1 MRASAAKLALGVAAW
16 VACAAAAFVILQSEQ
31 QLTGHRNALRGF
43 DVVAREAV
51 AALSSVKSAQQG
63 YVAPGQGAGFWM
75 ARVDTLLSGASQHI
89 SELQKIATTSDARAR
104 LDEAVETLQDL
115 QAIDKRARQYIT
127 TNQAVMAADVL
138 FSEGGETAGMAA
150 RQVEGARQ
158 SEYTGFDATEAV
170 TRRQHLYAASMAG
183 AFTLLAI
190 AGLLV
195 WPPQRLRE
203 GGTQTVATVSERT
216 LAEDRTFIAGSDLM
230 SGTSG
235 GVKPDREPDLD
246 LHQPTEQARADAP
259 LATDTATGGVRVVRE
274 EPAVDPQPF
283 GARPQ
288 VAPDLPRDVVPVLT
302 ATADL
307 CVELNRARDVEE
319 LTSLLERAAQV
330 LDASGLVVWVGA
342 PGASML
348 RPVLAHGYSPQALA
362 RMPHVPRTGDNAAAT
377 AFRTG
382 KLQIVLTRPGMS
394 AGALAAPM
402 LTPNGCI
409 GALTAEIRNGGEAH
423 DGVQALMSII
433 GSQLAGILAESV
445 LHAQD
450 VDEAVNVTRIASA

>member
-16 VACAAAAFVILQSEQ
+16 VACAAATFVILQSEQ
-31 QLTGHRNALRGF
+31 QLSSQRNALRGF

-51 AALSSVKSAQQG
+51 AALSSLKAAQQG
-63 YVAPGQGAGFWM
+63 YVAPGQGASLWM
-75 ARVDTLLSGASQHI
+75 KRVDTLLTGANQHI
-89 SELQKIATTSDARAR
+89 SDLQKIATTGDARAR
-104 LDEAVETLQDL
+104 LDEAAETLHDL
-115 QAIDKRARQYIT
+115 QAIDKRARQYLT
-127 TNQAVMAADVL
+127 TNEAVMAADVL
-138 FSEGGETAGMAA
+138 FSEGGETASMAG

-158 SEYTGFDATEAV
+158 SEYAAFDGTESV
-170 TRRQHLYAASMAG
+170 TRRQQVYAAGAAG
-183 AFTLLAI
+183 LVTLLAI
-190 AGLLV
+190 AGLV
-195 WPPQRLRE
+195 AWPSTGRE
-203 GGTQTVATVSERT
+203 RRPIVAKATEERT
-216 LAEDRTFIAGSDLM
+216 PAAESLPAALGVNATSAGLARE
-230 SGTSG
+230 
-235 GVKPDREPDLD
+235 REPDLELQRGAEPALD
-246 LHQPTEQARADAP
+246 TAPVAADATSS
-259 LATDTATGGVRVVRE
+259 LASAVTARV
-274 EPAVDPQPF
+274 EPPVDVQPF
-283 GARPQ
+283 GMRPQ

-302 ATADL
+302 AAADL
-307 CVELNRARDVEE
+307 CVELNRARDVDE

-377 AFRTG
+377 AFRTA

-433 GSQLAGILAESV
+433 GSQLAGVLAESV